1 MTQNFDRTQ
10 GYFEGS
16 RQVHL
21 PDVYPPFLFREVHAN
36 HGVVACEGSMFK
48 SKFANAL
55 TTMMIGSLGL
65 ASAENK
71 LSVAYAGDAGHM
83 DDLIEWMCAR
93 YTRESLVIT
102 RSLESQQLLSGLGV
116 PNELGA
122 DTAWTFE
129 PRPPD
134 YARSTLRKAGWD
146 EKTPILVLCPIHP
159 FVWPVRASV
168 AKYIAAA
175 TTGAYKDSQYRT
187 VYFFESGAEVDRK
200 FNHYVAGYAQAAKAF
215 LQRHKVF
222 PILVAME
229 RLDAVACRAIE
240 KEIPGTPIFTSDDYD
255 MFELV
260 SILRACSYMVS
271 SRYHG
276 IVTCMPAGVVS
287 AGVTM
292 DERIRNLMRERGHQ
306 HLLLNVD
313 DPDLGPKLL
322 DVMEKLVREAES
334 VRDSIGRTVVSQSES
349 HVAHGHFLRRRSSQ
363 NVSGIPA
370 AQGRAQLGRQFA
382 AVSATLRKLVEGYDS
397 SAVSRHSW
405 PAASLN
411 VPSVCFACFTRAISD
426 AMPNFLENTFAQL
439 AAGSGRVVL
448 REIRGDEVRQRL
460 RRGTSRSGRGAYA
473 PIFAVPA
480 CSPVI
485 VVRLLAPN
493 SIRWAAID
501 LALMAEGLVVVPLY
515 SRQAPAELATMMK
528 DCTPRCCFASD
539 ACPRGSCDASLERR
553 PEAASPRPVRR
564 NSAKARIAH
573 KELPIFPIPARRR
586 PRHHHLHLRNLRRT
600 QGRLP
605 QHEKSR
611 PHAFLHHQLDR
622 SARQNHEPDRVF
634 QYLLSISPHPGSS

>member
-1 MTQNFDRTQ
+1 MTDFLLVAWVSAMIELRCFAWKFGIGKRWTPGEKLKLLFAGYNGTRNTGSDVRVQETLRQIRHVLGAEHVDFSVMTQNFDRTQ

-21 PDVYPPFLFREVHAN
+21 PDAFPPFLFRETHAN

-55 TTMMIGSLGL
+55 TTMMIGSLAL

-129 PRPPD
+129 PRRPEF
-134 YARSTLRKAGWD
+134 ARNTLRKAGWD

-159 FVWPVRASV
+159 FVWPVRASI
-168 AKYIAAA
+168 AKYIARA
-175 TTGAYKDSQYRT
+175 TTSAYKDSQYRT
-187 VYFFESGAEVDRK
+187 VYFFESGTEVDRK

-240 KEIPGTPIFTSDDYD
+240 TEIPGTPIFTSDDYD

-260 SILRACSYMVS
+260 SILRACTYMVS

-322 DVMEKLVREAES
+322 DVMEKLVVEADS
-334 VRDSIGRTVVSQSES
+334 TRDAIGRTVVSNLKAMSRMAIFFEDE
-349 HVAHGHFLRRRSSQ
+349 
-363 NVSGIPA
+363 
-370 AQGRAQLGRQFA
+370 
-382 AVSATLRKLVEGYDS
+382 LRKTYPEFPLRKGVQ
-397 SAVSRHSW
+397 SW
-405 PAASLN
+405 EDN
-411 VPSVCFACFTRAISD
+411 
-426 AMPNFLENTFAQL
+426 
-439 AAGSGRVVL
+439 
-448 REIRGDEVRQRL
+448 
-460 RRGTSRSGRGAYA
+460 
-473 PIFAVPA
+473 
-480 CSPVI
+480 
-485 VVRLLAPN
+485 
-493 SIRWAAID
+493 
-501 LALMAEGLVVVPLY
+501 
-515 SRQAPAELATMMK
+515 
-528 DCTPRCCFASD
+528 
-539 ACPRGSCDASLERR
+539 
-553 PEAASPRPVRR
+553 
-564 NSAKARIAH
+564 
-573 KELPIFPIPARRR
+573 
-586 PRHHHLHLRNLRRT
+586 
-600 QGRLP
+600 
-605 QHEKSR
+605 
-611 PHAFLHHQLDR
+611 
-622 SARQNHEPDRVF
+622 
-634 QYLLSISPHPGSS
+634 